1 MESKT
6 DDIGSMKTTVDI
18 PEKTL
23 KEALKF
29 SKAKTKRE
37 IIVKALDEY
46 VRRERVERFI
56 SKLGTMD
63 GIMTQE
69 DLRKMR
75 EES

>member
-1 MESKT
+1 
-6 DDIGSMKTTVDI
+6 MKTTVDI

-23 KEALKF
+23 KEAMKF

-37 IIVKALDEY
+37 AIVKALDEY
-46 VRRERVERFI
+46 VRREQVERLI
-56 SKLGTMD
+56 SKFGTMD

-75 EES
+75 EDSDS

>member
-1 MESKT
+1 
-6 DDIGSMKTTVDI
+6 MKTTVDI

-23 KEALKF
+23 KAALKF

-37 IIVKALDEY
+37 IIVHALDEY
-46 VRRERVERFI
+46 VRRERVERLIAKF
-56 SKLGTMD
+56 GTMD

-75 EES
+75 EPRF

>member
-1 MESKT
+1 ME
-6 DDIGSMKTTVDI
+6 SMKTTVDI

-23 KEALKF
+23 KEAMKF

-37 IIVKALDEY
+37 AIVKALDEY
-46 VRRERVERFI
+46 VRREQVERLI
-56 SKLGTMD
+56 SKFGTMD

-75 EES
+75 EDSDS

>member
-1 MESKT
+1 
-6 DDIGSMKTTVDI
+6 MKTTVDI

-23 KEALKF
+23 KETIKH

-37 IIVKALDEY
+37 AILTAMDEY
-46 VRRERVERFI
+46 NRRRRVEQLIMKF
-56 SKLGTMD
+56 GTMD

-75 EES
+75 EDS